1 MKSIKVFSKFLLIV
15 GIAIVCTI
23 IGVIVFLWFDDEMY
37 CLDIGKIYDPE
48 QKICR
53 DDCLTW
59 NRIEGYVPITKE
71 NIEKKSKGL
80 L

>member
-1 MKSIKVFSKFLLIV
+1 MKSIKVFFRLLLVMGIV
-15 GIAIVCTI
+15 ILSAI
-23 IGVIVFLWFDDEMY
+23 IGIIIFLWLDDEMY
-37 CLDIGKIYDPE
+37 CLDIGKIYDPI

-59 NRIEGYVPITKE
+59 NKTEGCVPITKE
-71 NIEKKSKGL
+71 NMEKKAKEL

>member
-1 MKSIKVFSKFLLIV
+1 MRNIKTFSKFLLFLV
-15 GIAIVCTI
+15 LPLVVLA
-23 IGVIVFLWFDDEMY
+23 IGVICYLWFDDQMF
-37 CLDIGKIYDPE
+37 CLDIGKIYDPV

-59 NRIEGYVPITKE
+59 NEKIGCVPITKE
-71 NIEKKSKGL
+71 NIEKKAKGL

>member
-59 NRIEGYVPITKE
+59 NKIEGCVPITKE

>member
-1 MKSIKVFSKFLLIV
+1 MGGAVIGIIFFLLS
-15 GIAIVCTI
+15 
-23 IGVIVFLWFDDEMY
+23 DNDMN
-37 CLDIGKIYDPE
+37 CLDTGKVYDPIH
-48 QKICR
+48 KICR

-59 NRIEGYVPITKE
+59 NKEVGCVPITKE

>member
-1 MKSIKVFSKFLLIV
+1 MHNHW
-15 GIAIVCTI
+15 CHC
-23 IGVIVFLWFDDEMY
+23 FLWFDDEMY

-59 NRIEGYVPITKE
+59 NKIEGCVPITRE